1 MSFGRLERTPGPQP
15 MSDINI
21 TPLVDVML
29 VLLIV
34 FMVTAPLLIPQ
45 SLGVKLPKTESVQS
59 PVNRDLV
66 RLLIK
71 PDGTLALD
79 GKATSDQA
87 LKATLTAKADDPKF
101 QLQVE
106 ADENLKYGRLAEVMA
121 LAQGAGVS
129 RLSFVTVTGRL
140 N

>member
-1 MSFGRLERTPGPQP
+1 MSMRVGDQGDDSGMMAE
-15 MSDINI
+15 INV

-34 FMVTAPLLIPQ
+34 FMVTAPLLVPQ

-59 PVNRDLV
+59 PAERDLMK
-66 RLLIK
+66 LLIEPNGQIK
-71 PDGTLALD
+71 LNGQTIDD
-79 GKATSDQA
+79 KA
-87 LKATLTAKADDPKF
+87 LKATLTTKSSDPKF

-121 LAQGAGVS
+121 LAQGAGVTK
-129 RLSFVTVTGRL
+129 LSFVTVTGQK
-140 N
+140 

>member
-1 MSFGRLERTPGPQP
+1 MLVKGGDDDSGMMSE
-15 MSDINI
+15 INV

-59 PVNRDLV
+59 PVDRDLMK
-66 RLLIK
+66 LLIK
-71 PDGTLALD
+71 PDGTLELD
-79 GKATSDQA
+79 GKAMSDALLKTSLA
-87 LKATLTAKADDPKF
+87 TKATDPKF

-106 ADENLKYGRLAEVMA
+106 ADESLKYGRLAEVMA

-129 RLSFVTVTGRL
+129 RLAFVTVAKMR
-140 N
+140 

>member
-1 MSFGRLERTPGPQP
+1 MLVKGGDDDSGMMSE
-15 MSDINI
+15 INV

-45 SLGVKLPKTESVQS
+45 SLGVKLPKTDSVQS
-59 PVNRDLV
+59 PVDRDLIK
-66 RLLIK
+66 LLIK
-71 PDGTLALD
+71 PDGTLEMD
-79 GKATSDQA
+79 GKNTTDQA
-87 LKATLTAKADDPKF
+87 LKSILVDKANDPKF

-121 LAQGAGVS
+121 LAQGAGVTK
-129 RLSFVTVTGRL
+129 LAFVTVAK
-140 N
+140 NK

>member
-1 MSFGRLERTPGPQP
+1 MIVKGGDDDSGMMSE
-15 MSDINI
+15 INV

-59 PVNRDLV
+59 PANRDLV

-106 ADENLKYGRLAEVMA
+106 ADENLKYGRLTEVMA

>member
-1 MSFGRLERTPGPQP
+1 MIVKGGDDDSGMMSE
-15 MSDINI
+15 INV

-45 SLGVKLPKTESVQS
+45 SLGAKLPKTESVQS
-59 PVNRDLV
+59 PVDRDQV
-66 RLLIK
+66 KLLIK
-71 PDGTLALD
+71 PDGTLEID
-79 GKATSDQA
+79 GKATSDQT
-87 LKATLTAKADDPKF
+87 LKTTLAAKADDPKF

-121 LAQGAGVS
+121 LAQGAGVTK
-129 RLSFVTVTGRL
+129 LSFVTVSNNR
-140 N
+140 

>member
-1 MSFGRLERTPGPQP
+1 MIVKGGDDDSGMMAE
-15 MSDINI
+15 INV

-45 SLGVKLPKTESVQS
+45 SLGVKLPKTEAVQS
-59 PVNRDLV
+59 PVDRDLV
-66 RLLIK
+66 KLLIK
-71 PDGTLALD
+71 PDGTLEMD
-79 GKATSDQA
+79 GKATSDQS
-87 LKATLTAKADDPKF
+87 LKSTLASKASDPKF

-129 RLSFVTVTGRL
+129 KLAFVTVAK
-140 N
+140 NK

>member
-1 MSFGRLERTPGPQP
+1 MQVKGGDDDSGMMSE
-15 MSDINI
+15 INV

-59 PVNRDLV
+59 AVDREQV
-66 RLLIK
+66 KLLISPSGLLQLNGK
-71 PDGTLALD
+71 PITDT
-79 GKATSDQA
+79 A
-87 LKATLTAKADDPKF
+87 LKTALSSQSTDPNF

-106 ADENLKYGRLAEVMA
+106 ADEDLKYGRLAEVMA
-121 LAQGAGVS
+121 MAQAAGVTK
-129 RLSFVTVTGRL
+129 LSFVTVAKTTR
-140 N
+140 